1 MDQERPKRLQ
11 RGLNLNE
18 QQKQTVR
25 ALRRQIS
32 SQSTSSPTTE
42 TGDHVVAKLSE
53 EELRLLRNVVET
65 LTSYKAN
72 SNTITDEVD
81 GREVERNWSVE
92 SYLSTSRESGTFVNP
107 GRFYV
112 RVTKEDVRTLEQVCI
127 ELDEEEEAE
136 KSTKPNSN
144 GHINNKYLSLNKYEN
159 KFKNYGFS
167 VALTKQSEKL
177 VTVVENSTTGA
188 LPEEFTKQKNFS
200 LINGSVTRHKSKQ
213 RGRLR
218 YLPPRERFRQA
229 VYLVINNLKMRPR
242 KMDKDFSEL
251 WRKRGNA
258 TWLTLFLSVVA
269 IGAFFADIGTDLK
282 VASDHFTKGNN
293 YWWGS
298 LTLMLVF
305 LPSAVTN
312 LVSFFWYK
320 EDDKQMGRQPKSGWK
335 VVSVTHFFLVGLVER
350 YWRILVKAYRIKRK
364 KETRVVDNK
373 LLIAMNL
380 DLALLQ
386 MILAFTEDTPQ
397 LVLQMYVL
405 ISRHYVESLSATSVQ
420 DLWTI
425 LSICF
430 SFISYSRA
438 VVNYISCLR
447 DSKRHKGQLR
457 WYGYLSMWLWRAFMI
472 ISRILALVFF
482 ATEFKVW
489 FFMVLF
495 VHFFIVLAFLAR
507 HEVYFF
513 PGNSLKQHFFRAV
526 MSYIHL
532 FCFFCLEGV
541 RTYRWAVKYYILTFI
556 ENLIF
561 SVLWYTNSTSHLPRQ
576 VELAGFI
583 VIYMFFFAGLFMM
596 TVYYKFLHPRF
607 NKPRFTLA
615 VPSKSELADQV
626 PEKGG
631 GKFSGEKFEL
641 WI

>member
-1 MDQERPKRLQ
+1 MDQERPKLLQ
-11 RGLNLNE
+11 HGLNLNE

-42 TGDHVVAKLSE
+42 NGDHVVAKLSE

-127 ELDEEEEAE
+127 ELDGEEEAE

-298 LTLMLVF
+298 LTLVLVF

-350 YWRILVKAYRIKRK
+350 
-364 KETRVVDNK
+364 
-373 LLIAMNL
+373 
-380 DLALLQ
+380 
-386 MILAFTEDTPQ
+386 
-397 LVLQMYVL
+397 
-405 ISRHYVESLSATSVQ
+405 
-420 DLWTI
+420 
-425 LSICF
+425 
-430 SFISYSRA
+430 
-438 VVNYISCLR
+438 
-447 DSKRHKGQLR
+447 
-457 WYGYLSMWLWRAFMI
+457 
-472 ISRILALVFF
+472 
-482 ATEFKVW
+482 
-489 FFMVLF
+489 
-495 VHFFIVLAFLAR
+495 
-507 HEVYFF
+507 
-513 PGNSLKQHFFRAV
+513 
-526 MSYIHL
+526 
-532 FCFFCLEGV
+532 
-541 RTYRWAVKYYILTFI
+541 
-556 ENLIF
+556 
-561 SVLWYTNSTSHLPRQ
+561 
-576 VELAGFI
+576 
-583 VIYMFFFAGLFMM
+583 
-596 TVYYKFLHPRF
+596 
-607 NKPRFTLA
+607 
-615 VPSKSELADQV
+615 
-626 PEKGG
+626 
-631 GKFSGEKFEL
+631 
-641 WI
+641 